1 MKHMM
6 AFLKLMG
13 VDEDM
18 TDTVWTEFWDMHS
31 GRTRKIE
38 WDRVYIEAPVALA
51 KRVFQDRYKRN
62 PDNVSCECCGSD
74 FDVFELTLSE
84 LPEAIRFGK
93 SKSIQIITASN
104 ITIA

>member
-1 MKHMM
+1 MYIITVHHRIESINIGVDEDMM

-38 WDRVYIEAPVALA
+38 WDRVYI
-51 KRVFQDRYKRN
+51 
-62 PDNVSCECCGSD
+62 
-74 FDVFELTLSE
+74 
-84 LPEAIRFGK
+84 
-93 SKSIQIITASN
+93 
-104 ITIA
+104 